1 MTIGESGTGAATG
14 DGAVTGDHVPPR
26 LERLQ
31 NLEMTPRRIEQRR
44 LAAAA
49 RAVIEH
55 LVSTDADL
63 EELTAAADRLEEMAE
78 VLRALPGDASYSGF
92 AEVANA
98 GSIVDDHRAAAVA
111 GGRSDDAYAFFDHSP
126 LIGLANPLS
135 PPLTFEFDAE
145 QVRGFVTFGSAYEG
159 PPGCVHGGYV
169 AAAFDELLGAAQSLT
184 GTQGMTA
191 RLEVNYRSPTPLHQ
205 PLRMEAFPTKREG
218 RKIFCEGRLW
228 HGERLCAESTALFIS
243 LGPER
248 FGELLAARGRRDL
261 EGA

>member
-1 MTIGESGTGAATG
+1 MTADDAAAGAARGDTPATG
-14 DGAVTGDHVPPR
+14 DNVPPR

-44 LAAAA
+44 VAAAA

-55 LVSTDADL
+55 LVSTDADID
-63 EELTAAADRLEEMAE
+63 ELSAAADRLEEMAE

-98 GSIVDDHRAAAVA
+98 GSIVDDHRAAALD
-111 GGRSDDAYAFFDHSP
+111 GGRTDDAYAFFDHSP

-135 PPLTFEFDAE
+135 PPLTFEFDTE

-205 PLRMEAFPTKREG
+205 PLRMEAFPTRRDG
-218 RKIFCEGRLW
+218 RKIYCEGRLW

-243 LGPER
+243 LGPDR
-248 FGELLAARGRRDL
+248 FGELLAARAQRTVG
-261 EGA
+261 GT